1 MIHTGLR
8 AMCELNMQIKMKW
21 GCDGNI
27 IPRIR
32 RDSFQWGRTHTNKN
46 HDIFPQIQQHPHRMS
61 WGSVL
66 QVSSQHYHDTG
77 HEDCL
82 YRWGKLVTRHPYPV
96 ILTSITATV
105 LCSLGFLV
113 FRYNYVIIITFV
125 MSCYTSQLSHRTVT
139 LLRDLL
145 LAVVFWCTWCSL
157 RCSHWTLLLS
167 RIEHKANLLWIPAD
181 SDYNTKQVWKTLI
194 SFRDGLV
201 THQKKVWHDILNEIW
216 TMFDISFHIVS
227 GLARPTFWVTVK
239 RRNYVIFQWKYF
251 NSWVNQRNV

>member
-1 MIHTGLR
+1 MGTLFLGFGETASSEAEHTQTRIMTFFHRFSNILIECLEDLFYR
-8 AMCELNMQIKMKW
+8 WAVNTIMTLYMRTVFA
-21 GCDGNI
+21 DGGSWS
-27 IPRIR
+27 R
-32 RDSFQWGRTHTNKN
+32 GTHTPSSWPPSQPPSSVPSASLSSGT
-46 HDIFPQIQQHPHRMS
+46 IMS
-61 WGSVL
+61 
-66 QVSSQHYHDTG
+66 SSLHLS
-77 HEDCL
+77 C
-82 YRWGKLVTRHPYPV
+82 LVTTH
-96 ILTSITATV
+96 L
-105 LCSLGFLV
+105 
-113 FRYNYVIIITFV
+113 N
-125 MSCYTSQLSHRTVT
+125 SHVTVT

-201 THQKKVWHDILNEIW
+201 THQKKDDKMTYLYGYHDILNEIW

-251 NSWVNQRNV
+251 NSWVNRRNV